1 MFVRFLETINK
12 QNSNTS
18 VNYRGF
24 SIADIVICVLWL
36 TWTSQSHNP
45 LQVSKHGDRNVEMRE
60 FTVWPKNNKPLVR
73 PIFRDVYLTL

>member
-1 MFVRFLETINK
+1 MFVRFLETIINK
-12 QNSNTS
+12 RNSNSS

-60 FTVWPKNNKPLVR
+60 FTVGPRNNKPLFS
-73 PIFRDVYLTL
+73 PIFRDV

>member
-12 QNSNTS
+12 RNSNTS
-18 VNYRGF
+18 VNCRGF

-60 FTVWPKNNKPLVR
+60 LQCGPEMTKTWSDP
-73 PIFRDVYLTL
+73 YLGMFI

>member
-12 QNSNTS
+12 RNSNTS
-18 VNYRGF
+18 VNYSGF

-45 LQVSKHGDRNVEMRE
+45 LQVSKHGDRNVERE
-60 FTVWPKNNKPLVR
+60 NLRWGPEITNPWSDP
-73 PIFRDVYLTL
+73 YLGMFM

>member
-12 QNSNTS
+12 RNSNTS

-24 SIADIVICVLWL
+24 SLADIVICVLWL

-45 LQVSKHGDRNVEMRE
+45 LQVSKHDDRNVEMR
-60 FTVWPKNNKPLVR
+60 
-73 PIFRDVYLTL
+73 

>member
-12 QNSNTS
+12 RNSNTS

-60 FTVWPKNNKPLVR
+60 FTVWPKNNNPLVR
-73 PIFRDVYLTL
+73 SIFRDVYLTL